1 MSVELVDKYIDELQL
16 IIEGLILKGEY
27 KSVSNMLLP
36 LNVFLNTYVDKQ
48 TFQKKPTR
56 QSPIHD
62 TEIPV
67 KEIVFSVGDT
77 NNNPVETSKA
87 SQKKLPKRKMVAIP
101 TSNEENCELQSTLQ
115 NSGNGGGTEEDAITL
130 TRPGSA
136 VSKNKER
143 KTTPFISGTQTSTYG
158 SQTSGSKPR
167 VNNESK
173 SGV

>member
-48 TFQKKPTR
+48 TFQKNPTR
-56 QSPIHD
+56 QSPIDD
-62 TEIPV
+62 TKIPV
-67 KEIVFSVGDT
+67 KKIVFSVGDN

-87 SQKKLPKRKMVAIP
+87 SQKKLPKREMVRIR

-115 NSGNGGGTEEDAITL
+115 NSGNGGDTKENSGK
-130 TRPGSA
+130 RPRSA
-136 VSKNKER
+136 LSKSNEM
-143 KTTPFISGTQTSTYG
+143 KTTPYADTAQHR
-158 SQTSGSKPR
+158 K
-167 VNNESK
+167 VDNNNNESK
-173 SGV
+173 ISGV